1 MLFKILRGPST
12 RISKDKTEFHDGYAY
27 FTPDDGGFYIDAED
41 TDTGAQN
48 RIRVNPVMEHQDIS
62 GLLNKTG
69 DASNTTATF
78 TAPSARENIKTG
90 EKLSVIMGKIA
101 KWFSSLGTLA
111 FKSSVAKSDLA
122 ADVQTSLGKAD
133 TVPTK
138 VSELPN
144 DANYITADQA
154 PVQSVNN
161 KTGAVSLTASD
172 VDALPADTIIP
183 TVNNATLTIKRNS
196 IDVGSF
202 AANAANDVNIDINVP
217 TDKSDI
223 GLGNVDNVKQYSAT
237 NPPPYPVTSVNGKTG
252 AVSVNVPSASS
263 TIPKAPGTA
272 SAGTSAAYARE
283 DHIHPKQ
290 AVTKSDVG
298 LGNVDNVKQ
307 YSASNPPP
315 YPVTSVNGQTGEVNL
330 VASEVGA
337 VPTSRTVNGKALSA
351 NITLTASDVGAATM
365 TQVNSAIQTAIGN
378 AIGGSY

>member
-138 VSELPN
+138 VSELTN
-144 DANYITADQA
+144 DANYITAAQA
-154 PVQSVNN
+154 PVQ
-161 KTGAVSLTASD
+161 
-172 VDALPADTIIP
+172 
-183 TVNNATLTIKRNS
+183 
-196 IDVGSF
+196 
-202 AANAANDVNIDINVP
+202 
-217 TDKSDI
+217 
-223 GLGNVDNVKQYSAT
+223 
-237 NPPPYPVTSVNGKTG
+237 SVNGKTG
-252 AVSVNVPSASS
+252 AVTVREVP
-263 TIPKAPGTA
+263 
-272 SAGTSAAYARE
+272 
-283 DHIHPKQ
+283 
-290 AVTKSDVG
+290 AVTTAD
-298 LGNVDNVKQ
+298 
-307 YSASNPPP
+307 
-315 YPVTSVNGQTGEVNL
+315 
-330 VASEVGA
+330 
-337 VPTSRTVNGKALSA
+337 NGKFLRVVSGAWAAVEIA
-351 NITLTASDVGAATM
+351 NA
-365 TQVNSAIQTAIGN
+365 N
-378 AIGGSY
+378 GGSF

>member
-41 TDTGAQN
+41 TDTGEQN

-138 VSELPN
+138 VSELTN

-161 KTGAVSLTASD
+161 KTGTVSLTASD
-172 VDALPADTIIP
+172 VGAVSKTGDTM
-183 TVNNATLTIKRNS
+183 TGDLT
-196 IDVGSF
+196 VGSASLQTNGYVTGTWLRTTANIASSS
-202 AANAANDVNIDINVP
+202 AASKIAIINDGWIYTRTAAQI
-217 TDKSDI
+217 KSDI
-223 GLGNVDNVKQYSAT
+223 GLGNVDNVKLPS
-237 NPPPYPVTSVNGKTG
+237 VTTADNGKFLCVVNGAWA
-252 AVSVNVPSASS
+252 AVE
-263 TIPKAPGTA
+263 I
-272 SAGTSAAYARE
+272 
-283 DHIHPKQ
+283 
-290 AVTKSDVG
+290 
-298 LGNVDNVKQ
+298 
-307 YSASNPPP
+307 
-315 YPVTSVNGQTGEVNL
+315 
-330 VASEVGA
+330 
-337 VPTSRTVNGKALSA
+337 A
-351 NITLTASDVGAATM
+351 NA
-365 TQVNSAIQTAIGN
+365 N
-378 AIGGSY
+378 GGSF

>member
-1 MLFKILRGPST
+1 MLFKILRGPSS

-172 VDALPADTIIP
+172 VGAVSKTGGTMTGNL
-183 TVNNATLTIKRNS
+183 N
-196 IDVGSF
+196 VGSASLETNGYVTGTWLKTTANIASNS
-202 AANAANDVNIDINVP
+202 AASKIAVIDNGWIYTRTAAQI
-217 TDKSDI
+217 KSDI

-237 NPPPYPVTSVNGKTG
+237 NPPPYPVTSVNGHTG
-252 AVSVNVPSASS
+252 AMTVREVP
-263 TIPKAPGTA
+263 
-272 SAGTSAAYARE
+272 
-283 DHIHPKQ
+283 
-290 AVTKSDVG
+290 AVTAAD
-298 LGNVDNVKQ
+298 
-307 YSASNPPP
+307 
-315 YPVTSVNGQTGEVNL
+315 
-330 VASEVGA
+330 
-337 VPTSRTVNGKALSA
+337 NGKFLRVVSGKWSA
-351 NITLTASDVGAATM
+351 VEIA
-365 TQVNSAIQTAIGN
+365 N
-378 AIGGSY
+378 ANGGSF

>member
-138 VSELPN
+138 VSELTN
-144 DANYITADQA
+144 DANYITAAQA

-161 KTGAVSLTASD
+161 KTGTVSLTASD
-172 VDALPADTIIP
+172 VGALPADTAIP

-202 AANAANDVNIDINVP
+202 TANAANDVNIDINVP
-217 TDKSDI
+217 TNKSDI

-237 NPPPYPVTSVNGKTG
+237 NPPPYPVTSVNGATG
-252 AVSVNVPSASS
+252 AVTVREVP
-263 TIPKAPGTA
+263 
-272 SAGTSAAYARE
+272 
-283 DHIHPKQ
+283 
-290 AVTKSDVG
+290 AVTTA
-298 LGNVDNVKQ
+298 DNGKFLRV
-307 YSASNPPP
+307 
-315 YPVTSVNGQTGEVNL
+315 VNG
-330 VASEVGA
+330 AWAA
-337 VPTSRTVNGKALSA
+337 VEIA
-351 NITLTASDVGAATM
+351 NA
-365 TQVNSAIQTAIGN
+365 N
-378 AIGGSY
+378 GGSF

>member
-138 VSELPN
+138 VSELTN

-161 KTGAVSLTASD
+161 KTGAVSLTA
-172 VDALPADTIIP
+172 
-183 TVNNATLTIKRNS
+183 N
-196 IDVGSF
+196 DVGAVSKTGDTMTGNLTVGSASLQTNGYVTGTWLKTTANTALSS
-202 AANAANDVNIDINVP
+202 AASKIAVINDGWVYTRTAAQI
-217 TDKSDI
+217 KSDI
-223 GLGNVDNVKQYSAT
+223 GLGNVDNVKLPS
-237 NPPPYPVTSVNGKTG
+237 VTTADNGKFLRVVNGAWA
-252 AVSVNVPSASS
+252 AVE
-263 TIPKAPGTA
+263 I
-272 SAGTSAAYARE
+272 
-283 DHIHPKQ
+283 
-290 AVTKSDVG
+290 
-298 LGNVDNVKQ
+298 
-307 YSASNPPP
+307 
-315 YPVTSVNGQTGEVNL
+315 
-330 VASEVGA
+330 
-337 VPTSRTVNGKALSA
+337 A
-351 NITLTASDVGAATM
+351 NA
-365 TQVNSAIQTAIGN
+365 N
-378 AIGGSY
+378 GGSF